1 LLERHAD
8 EVIDDG
14 RRGLV
19 RNGYLPEREIMT
31 GIGPVAVR
39 CRRMRDRVG
48 EGSERIR
55 FSLPYARRSKSLE
68 VPIPILYLKGTSTGE
83 FEEAQV
89 ALLWFEER
97 VRWSKRDLWS
107 SSGARPRAKRNLS
120 DLSMA
125 QRTSSKTHSQRSAI
139 APCPRG
145 ASLNKT
151 ALAMIYKLAGVAEG
165 AGSAS
170 TVTIS
175 CSKVMLGVKFTD
187 GVKDQIASSSLS
199 HLILSV
205 TKFDNSST
213 QTQGWQSHESP
224 VSGDESG

>member
-19 RNGYLPEREIMT
+19 RNGYLPKREIMT

-89 ALLWFEER
+89 ALGP
-97 VRWSKRDLWS
+97 K
-107 SSGARPRAKRNLS
+107 
-120 DLSMA
+120 
-125 QRTSSKTHSQRSAI
+125 SAC
-139 APCPRG
+139 AG
-145 ASLNKT
+145 ASV
-151 ALAMIYKLAGVAEG
+151 ISGHHRGHPEG
-165 AGSAS
+165 KKELVGPIDGTTNVIENAFATIRHR
-170 TVTIS
+170 TVPKGRL
-175 CSKVMLGVKFTD
+175 SKQDRARHDLQTRRGRRESWQRLD
-187 GVKDQIASSSLS
+187 GHNQL
-199 HLILSV
+199 
-205 TKFDNSST
+205 F
-213 QTQGWQSHESP
+213 ESYTWSE
-224 VSGDESG
+224 VH

>member
-1 LLERHAD
+1 ML
-8 EVIDDG
+8 
-14 RRGLV
+14 
-19 RNGYLPEREIMT
+19 
-31 GIGPVAVR
+31 
-39 CRRMRDRVG
+39 
-48 EGSERIR
+48 S
-55 FSLPYARRSKSLE
+55 PYARRSKSLE

-83 FEEAQV
+83 FEEALV
-89 ALLWFEER
+89 ALLWSAGR

-120 DLSMA
+120 G
-125 QRTSSKTHSQRSAI
+125 THSQRSVI
-139 APCPRG
+139 APCVPRG

-187 GVKDQIASSSLS
+187 GVEIKSQAQASA
-199 HLILSV
+199 
-205 TKFDNSST
+205 T
-213 QTQGWQSHESP
+213 
-224 VSGDESG
+224 

>member
-1 LLERHAD
+1 
-8 EVIDDG
+8 
-14 RRGLV
+14 V

-68 VPIPILYLKGTSTGE
+68 VPIPILYLKGTSGE

-151 ALAMIYKLAGVAEG
+151 ALAMIYKLAGVAER

-175 CSKVMLGVKFTD
+175 CRELY
-187 GVKDQIASSSLS
+187 LS
-199 HLILSV
+199 EVH
-205 TKFDNSST
+205 
-213 QTQGWQSHESP
+213 
-224 VSGDESG
+224 

>member
-1 LLERHAD
+1 MLERHAD

-89 ALLWFEER
+89 ALLWSEER

-120 DLSMA
+120 DLSGTTNVIENA
-125 QRTSSKTHSQRSAI
+125 FATIRHRTVRSKGRLSKQDRARHDLQTRRGRRESWQRLDGHNQ
-139 APCPRG
+139 
-145 ASLNKT
+145 L
-151 ALAMIYKLAGVAEG
+151 
-165 AGSAS
+165 
-170 TVTIS
+170 
-175 CSKVMLGVKFTD
+175 SKVILGVKFTD
-187 GVKDQIASSSLS
+187 GVEIKSQAQASA
-199 HLILSV
+199 
-205 TKFDNSST
+205 T
-213 QTQGWQSHESP
+213 
-224 VSGDESG
+224 

>member
-1 LLERHAD
+1 MLERHAD

-89 ALLWFEER
+89 ALLWSEER

-139 APCPRG
+139 APCAPRG
-145 ASLNKT
+145 ASLT
-151 ALAMIYKLAGVAEG
+151 RPR
-165 AGSAS
+165 
-170 TVTIS
+170 
-175 CSKVMLGVKFTD
+175 
-187 GVKDQIASSSLS
+187 
-199 HLILSV
+199 
-205 TKFDNSST
+205 
-213 QTQGWQSHESP
+213 SP
-224 VSGDESG
+224 

>member
-19 RNGYLPEREIMT
+19 RNGYLPKREIVT

-89 ALLWFEER
+89 ALLW
-97 VRWSKRDLWS
+97 
-107 SSGARPRAKRNLS
+107 RALEQ
-120 DLSMA
+120 A
-125 QRTSSKTHSQRSAI
+125 
-139 APCPRG
+139 
-145 ASLNKT
+145 
-151 ALAMIYKLAGVAEG
+151 
-165 AGSAS
+165 
-170 TVTIS
+170 
-175 CSKVMLGVKFTD
+175 
-187 GVKDQIASSSLS
+187 
-199 HLILSV
+199 
-205 TKFDNSST
+205 
-213 QTQGWQSHESP
+213 
-224 VSGDESG
+224 

>member
-1 LLERHAD
+1 
-8 EVIDDG
+8 
-14 RRGLV
+14 
-19 RNGYLPEREIMT
+19 
-31 GIGPVAVR
+31 AVR

-89 ALLWFEER
+89 ALLWSEER
-97 VRWSKRDLWS
+97 VRWSKHDLWS

-139 APCPRG
+139 ALYVPRG

-151 ALAMIYKLAGVAEG
+151 ALAMIYKLAGSPRAL
-165 AGSAS
+165 AAPRRSQS
-170 TVTIS
+170 TVESYTWS
-175 CSKVMLGVKFTD
+175 EVHCRSR
-187 GVKDQIASSSLS
+187 DQIA
-199 HLILSV
+199 
-205 TKFDNSST
+205 
-213 QTQGWQSHESP
+213 
-224 VSGDESG
+224 

>member
-1 LLERHAD
+1 MLERHAD

-89 ALLWFEER
+89 ALGP
-97 VRWSKRDLWS
+97 K
-107 SSGARPRAKRNLS
+107 
-120 DLSMA
+120 
-125 QRTSSKTHSQRSAI
+125 SAC
-139 APCPRG
+139 AG
-145 ASLNKT
+145 ASVISGHHPGHARGQKGTCRTYRWHNERHRKRIRNDPPSHR
-151 ALAMIYKLAGVAEG
+151 AFQG
-165 AGSAS
+165 AP
-170 TVTIS
+170 
-175 CSKVMLGVKFTD
+175 L
-187 GVKDQIASSSLS
+187 
-199 HLILSV
+199 
-205 TKFDNSST
+205 
-213 QTQGWQSHESP
+213 
-224 VSGDESG
+224 

>member
-19 RNGYLPEREIMT
+19 RNGYLPKRETMT

-89 ALLWFEER
+89 ALLWSEER

-151 ALAMIYKLAGVAEG
+151 ALAMIYKLAGVAER

-175 CSKVMLGVKFTD
+175 CSKVILGVKFTD
-187 GVKDQIASSSLS
+187 GVEIKSQAQASA
-199 HLILSV
+199 
-205 TKFDNSST
+205 T
-213 QTQGWQSHESP
+213 
-224 VSGDESG
+224 

>member
-1 LLERHAD
+1 MLERHAD

-68 VPIPILYLKGTSTGE
+68 VAIPILYLKGTSTGE

-89 ALLWFEER
+89 ALLWSEER

-139 APCPRG
+139 APCVPRG

-151 ALAMIYKLAGVAEG
+151 ALAMIYKLAGVAES

-175 CSKVMLGVKFTD
+175 CRKLY
-187 GVKDQIASSSLS
+187 L
-199 HLILSV
+199 
-205 TKFDNSST
+205 
-213 QTQGWQSHESP
+213 E
-224 VSGDESG
+224 